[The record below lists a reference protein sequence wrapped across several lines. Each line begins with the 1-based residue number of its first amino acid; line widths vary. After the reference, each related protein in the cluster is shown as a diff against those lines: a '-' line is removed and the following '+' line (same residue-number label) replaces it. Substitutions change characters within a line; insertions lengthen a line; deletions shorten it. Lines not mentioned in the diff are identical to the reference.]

1 MEDPKVAEL
10 LSPQG
15 VFGCKRLCL
24 DSGYFETFNQPNVKL
39 VDVAAT
45 PIESITR
52 QGIQVKGQKFEF
64 DMLVI
69 ATGFDAITGALLRMD
84 IKGRDKIS
92 LRDKWSE
99 GPKTYLGL
107 ATAGFPNLFLV
118 TGPGSPSVL
127 SNMVPS
133 IEQHV
138 EWISDCLQYLRT
150 QGKTEI
156 EADRNA
162 ENAWVDHVNE
172 VASQTL
178 RYNCSSWYLGANI
191 PGKPRVF
198 MPYIG
203 GMPAYVKKC
212 DAVAAAGY
220 EGFRVA
226 G

>member
-1 MEDPKVAEL
+1 MAEL

-15 VFGCKRLCL
+15 VFGCKRFCL
-24 DSGYFETFNQPNVKL
+24 DSGYFETFNPPNVKL
-39 VDVAAT
+39 VDVSAT

-52 QGIQVKGQKFEF
+52 QGIHVNGHKYEF
-64 DMLVI
+64 DILVI
-69 ATGFDAITGALLRMD
+69 ATCFDAMTGALLRMD

-92 LRDKWSE
+92 LRDKWGE

-138 EWISDCLQYLRT
+138 EWISDCLEYLRD
-150 QGKTEI
+150 QKKTEI
-156 EADRNA
+156 EANKCA
-162 ENAWVDHVNE
+162 ENAWVDHVDE
-172 VASQTL
+172 IAGKTL
-178 RYNCSSWYLGANI
+178 RYQCNSWYFGTNI
-191 PGKPRVF
+191 SGKPGVF

-203 GMPAYVKKC
+203 GMPSYVEKC
-212 DAVAAAGY
+212 ETVAANGD
-220 EGFRVA
+220 ERFKISC
-226 G
+226 